1 MITSPKNNEKIYAK
15 TLAAFQNN
23 IPTVSLPLGANRAA
37 SKQVSTLVQKRQPD
51 LYPIALQNTTFAL
64 EMALLHESNGHSYPV
79 KFTPLSGCFSGF

>member
-23 IPTVSLPLGANRAA
+23 IPTVSLPLGANLAG

-64 EMALLHESNGHSYPV
+64 EIANPKSQITNRKCLYSPSCNGA
-79 KFTPLSGCFSGF
+79 T